1 MIVTVNGKSR
11 EIDDSGSLLK
21 LIESLGLNPA
31 GVIVELNREII
42 SRDQVSDIL
51 LKEDDTLELIRVVGG
66 G

>member
-1 MIVTVNGKSR
+1 MIVTVNGKPR

-31 GVIVELNREII
+31 GVIIELNREII
-42 SRDQVSDIL
+42 SRDHVPGIS
-51 LKEDDTLELIRVVGG
+51 LKEGDTLELIRVVGG